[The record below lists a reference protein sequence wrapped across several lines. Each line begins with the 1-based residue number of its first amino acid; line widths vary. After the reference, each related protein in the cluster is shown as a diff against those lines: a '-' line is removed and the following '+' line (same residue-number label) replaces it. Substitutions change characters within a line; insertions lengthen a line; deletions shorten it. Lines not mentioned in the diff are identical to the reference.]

1 MVRVAAG
8 ELTVSVG
15 LSLDNLGNDQ
25 LIGAGRT
32 QTSIT
37 STITSGTAVSIGTVP
52 RVGRLADLTVT
63 TTALNGGTIVQLR
76 SGSTIERVTL
86 NERSA
91 NTAGNV
97 GIYTGSDAS
106 IAELDLSMDSSEEN
120 GILAYDG
127 PISIRDSR
135 LSGAGVAYGGF
146 VASQDSADVAKPAD
160 AGHDRRLRVR
170 H

>member
-1 MVRVAAG
+1 M
-8 ELTVSVG
+8 
-15 LSLDNLGNDQ
+15 
-25 LIGAGRT
+25 
-32 QTSIT
+32 
-37 STITSGTAVSIGTVP
+37 
-52 RVGRLADLTVT
+52 T
-63 TTALNGGTIVQLR
+63 TTALNGGNIVQLR
-76 SGSTIERVTL
+76 SGSNIERVTL

-146 VASQDSADVAKPAD
+146 VASQDSADVASQLTRVTIAGFVYGLTPTAARPWRTTAWSICRRSTAPLACVCSTRTPAT
-160 AGHDRRLRVR
+160 A
-170 H
+170 